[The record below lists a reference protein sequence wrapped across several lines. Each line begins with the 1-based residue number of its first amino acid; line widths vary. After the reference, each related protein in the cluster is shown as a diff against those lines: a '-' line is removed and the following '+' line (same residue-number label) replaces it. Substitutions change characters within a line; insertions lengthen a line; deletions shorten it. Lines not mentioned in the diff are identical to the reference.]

1 MRTQPSNSPVQERT
15 DASLHAV
22 EAWFASRGWCA
33 FRFQREAWAAYAD
46 GRSGLI
52 HASTGL
58 GKTYAAW
65 LGPVMESLARHEAR
79 AADAKN
85 RRESS
90 EPLRVLW
97 ITPLRAL
104 ANDTAQNLRAPIEYL
119 GLRWSVEVRTGDTSS
134 SVKQRQKKRMPTA
147 LVTTPESLSVLL
159 SYAGA
164 AERFASL
171 RCIVVDEWHELLSTK
186 RGTQT
191 ELGLA
196 RLRTLAPQ
204 ARTWGLSAT
213 LGNLDQAMNVL
224 LGNGP
229 ERRRAVR
236 IGSEIEKPIEVRTL
250 SPDDIERFP
259 WAGHL
264 GTRLVDQVVDA
275 IDNAA
280 TTLLFTNT
288 RSQAE
293 LWFHAIMKSR
303 PDLIGA
309 VAIHHG
315 SLDPAIRREVEQLLR
330 EGRLRAVVATS
341 SLDLGVDF
349 SPVDQV
355 MQLGS
360 PKGIAR
366 LLQRAGRSGHQ
377 PGAVSRIIGVPTH
390 AFELVEF
397 AAARRAVAKRS
408 VEPRQ
413 PLDRPMDVL
422 AQHLV
427 TIATGDGFDEQQLLA
442 EVRSTHAFAS
452 LTDEQWAWA
461 MTFCERGGETLAA
474 YPDYARIARE
484 PNDGRWRV
492 ANERIA
498 RRHRMAIGTIT
509 SDAAVKLVFNNGRKI
524 GTVEES
530 FISRIEPGD
539 TFLFAGRP
547 LELISLRNMTARVRR
562 VKRTRGVVPRWGG
575 TRFPLSTLLADGVL
589 DLLDEARAGR
599 FEEEE
604 LHIIR
609 PLIELQQDA
618 SRLPVPGS
626 LLIETLTSRDGRHYF
641 VFPFQGRLVHEGVG
655 AIIAHRLTQ
664 QQPRTLA
671 MNFNDYGIELLIAD
685 DAVLDL
691 DAWRQLLD
699 EDRLTEDLLACL
711 NATSMARRQFREIA
725 RVAGLIFQ
733 GFPGESRGGRHL
745 QASSDMFFDV
755 LSEFDRENL
764 LLDQARREVLDQQLE
779 IRRLQGAMR
788 RLRDMPIE
796 LVETDGL
803 TPLSFPLWA
812 DRLREHHVSSEKWEQ
827 RMAEMSR
834 ELDATYDRRTDHAD
848 RTSRPRKVSHAR

>member
-1 MRTQPSNSPVQERT
+1 MRTQSSNMSVQDRT
-15 DASLHAV
+15 AESLRAV
-22 EAWFASRGWCA
+22 EAWFDSRGWSA
-33 FRFQREAWAAYAD
+33 FKFQHEAWAAYTD

-65 LGPVMESLARHEAR
+65 LGPVMESLQTRDDTRHARLTGE
-79 AADAKN
+79 
-85 RRESS
+85 RRSS

-104 ANDTAQNLRAPIEYL
+104 ANDTAQNLRAPIDDL
-119 GLRWSVEVRTGDTSS
+119 GLNWSVEVRTGDTSS
-134 SVKQRQKKRMPTA
+134 SIKQRQNKRMPTA

-164 AERFASL
+164 AERFGSL
-171 RCIVVDEWHELLSTK
+171 RCVVVDEWHELLSTK

-204 ARTWGLSAT
+204 LRTWGLSAT
-213 LGNLDQAMNVL
+213 LGNLDQAMDVL

-229 ERRRAVR
+229 ARHRAVR

-250 SPDDIERFP
+250 APDDIECFP
-259 WAGHL
+259 WSGHL

-275 IDNAA
+275 IDDAS

-293 LWFHAIMKSR
+293 LWFHAIMKTR
-303 PDLIGA
+303 PDLIGS

-390 AFELVEF
+390 AFELIEF
-397 AAARRAVAKRS
+397 AAARRAVARRS

-422 AQHLV
+422 AQHIV

-452 LTDEQWAWA
+452 LSDEQWQWA
-461 MTFCERGGETLAA
+461 MTFCERGGEALGA
-474 YPDYARIARE
+474 YPDYARIARGD
-484 PNDGRWRV
+484 NSRWRV
-492 ANERIA
+492 ANQRIT

-509 SDAAVKLVFNNGRKI
+509 SDAAVTLAFTNGRKI

-530 FISRIEPGD
+530 FISRIEAGD

-547 LELISLRNMTARVRR
+547 LELIALRNMTARVRR
-562 VKRTRGVVPRWGG
+562 VNRKRGAVPRWGG

-589 DLLDEARAGR
+589 DLLDEANAGR
-599 FEEEE
+599 FESSE
-604 LHIIR
+604 LKTVR
-609 PLIELQQDA
+609 PLLELQQQT
-618 SRLPVPGS
+618 SQLPVPGR
-626 LLIETLTSRDGRHYF
+626 LLIETMSSPDGVHYF
-641 VFPFQGRLVHEGVG
+641 LFPFQGRLVHEGLG
-655 AIIAHRLTQ
+655 AIIAHRLTERE
-664 QQPRTLA
+664 PRTLA
-671 MNFNDYGIELLIAD
+671 MNFNDYGVELLIAD
-685 DAVLDL
+685 DLCLDVH
-691 DAWRQLLD
+691 AWRALLD
-699 EDRLTEDLLACL
+699 SHQLTEHLLRCL
-711 NATSMARRQFREIA
+711 NSTTMARRQFREIA

-733 GFPGESRGGRHL
+733 GFPGESRGSRHL

-755 LSEFDRENL
+755 LSEFDEGNL

-779 IRRLQGAMR
+779 IRRLRESMR
-788 RLRDMPIE
+788 RLRDMPIKIVQAE
-796 LVETDGL
+796 GL

-812 DRLREHHVSSEKWEQ
+812 DRMREHHVSSEQWEE
-827 RMAEMSR
+827 RMAAMAQQLEESR
-834 ELDATYDRRTDHAD
+834 SPGALTETHA
-848 RTSRPRKVSHAR
+848 RPRKVSHAR